1 MVDVNGNIV
10 LTQAALEASP
20 ALVLSPAISV
30 SITHF
35 ATPPVQAQANAS
47 TVEANLLLVPIA

>member
-30 SITHF
+30 SL
-35 ATPPVQAQANAS
+35 ALVSGLPVKARANTS
-47 TVEANLLLVPIA
+47 TLEANLLPVPIA